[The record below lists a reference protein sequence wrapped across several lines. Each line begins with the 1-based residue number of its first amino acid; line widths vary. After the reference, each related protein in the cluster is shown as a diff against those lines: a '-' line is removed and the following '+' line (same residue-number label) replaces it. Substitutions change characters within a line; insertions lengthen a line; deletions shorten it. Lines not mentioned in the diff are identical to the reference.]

1 MELYN
6 LIAEKGILIVIA
18 GIFLLTYVRNESK
31 VEPTLDELRH
41 EMKESRE
48 EKKMLIKALEQN
60 TEAFKGFA
68 RVIEQIDEERKAQS
82 SALENTMK
90 VLQVTTLDTKDI
102 KDHIGDITLLANKT
116 LTEAARA
123 NAKMELVL
131 DELHVNKPK
140 IEKTYL
146 AKKGDDVDG

>member
-6 LIAEKGILIVIA
+6 LIAEQGILIVIA
-18 GIFLLTYVRNESK
+18 GIFLFTHVRNENK

-60 TEAFKGFA
+60 TEAFKSFA

-82 SALENTMK
+82 SALENVMK

-116 LTEAARA
+116 LTEVARA
-123 NAKMELVL
+123 NAKMGLVL
-131 DELHVNKPK
+131 DKLHVDKPK